1 MIAKLGPKGQ
11 IVIPKEIRDELGVGP
26 GSAVSLR
33 LRSDGL
39 VEMARAWNDP
49 IADGPAYVQ
58 AAFPPGTPRRSADE
72 ILREIDLDDE
82 EINER
87 QYQRWFGK
95 RSS

>member
-33 LRSDGL
+33 LRPDGM
-39 VEMARAWNDP
+39 VEMAKAWNDP
-49 IADGPAYVQ
+49 IAEGPAYVQ
-58 AAFPPGTPRRSADE
+58 AAFPPGPHRSAAD
-72 ILREIDLDDE
+72 ILREIDREDE

-87 QYQRWFGK
+87 QFQRWMGK